1 MQVQGKAEICERVY
15 ALSYT
20 AAQLAVWL
28 LTISVMWRF
37 IVGEFRH
44 PIYLLGVLIDYLGIE
59 RLSGYWMEKPPSWG
73 DGIFVLFQWPAY
85 YVTGLGV
92 YTLAFLI
99 ISGVFHSVHRLMTA
113 NKKTDPARK

>member
-1 MQVQGKAEICERVY
+1 MQVEGKVEIGERVY

-20 AAQLAVWL
+20 AAQLVAWL
-28 LTISVMWRF
+28 LTIGVMWRF
-37 IVGEFRH
+37 IVGDFRH
-44 PIYLLGVLIDYLGIE
+44 PIYLLGLLIDYLGIE
-59 RLSGYWMEKPPSWG
+59 RLSGYWMDRPPRWG
-73 DGIFVLFQWPAY
+73 DGAAVLFQWPAY

-99 ISGVFHSVHRLMTA
+99 ISGVFHSVHQLMTA